1 MDWLAENT
9 QKGTDDDFVSLN
21 DLKELYDTEISYSRK
36 KLSQKEFMAVS
47 KAFFIGRWFSL
58 KERPQFYEKQTQK
71 ADPKCCFDV
80 KIKRQINLWIKI
92 ISFLINQSFKK
103 CVLELTIF

>member
-47 KAFFIGRWFSL
+47 KAFFIGR
-58 KERPQFYEKQTQK
+58 
-71 ADPKCCFDV
+71 
-80 KIKRQINLWIKI
+80 
-92 ISFLINQSFKK
+92 
-103 CVLELTIF
+103 